1 MPLVKQTDAELLAHP
16 AEVTKQGREHM
27 PDTHR
32 RRRRTPRRHDR
43 SVSGE
48 LPIILLCWQGTGSD
62 MWNTTPPQPASV
74 ASVVAQALPNIF
86 YFQPIGNWPAQLY
99 PMGPSVDEGYN
110 EGVRL
115 ATKVHPNNLLF
126 PFGYSQGAICA
137 SHFLRN
143 FIIPNNL
150 QNRVAGGITFGNPCR
165 SPGIANGNA
174 WADWPMPGNIDGF
187 VTGGISGPDC
197 LTAAQTP
204 SWWLDFVN
212 TTTSDHGETDL
223 YANCPVGTDPWTA
236 EAPPG
241 KVGTSIYNVVQQATV
256 LDVVAV
262 AADLAVPIGTV
273 EEIVNGFEFLAAQ
286 GAADHYTYP
295 IQPAIDYLTNVIAPQ
310 HRELNL

>member
-1 MPLVKQTDAELLAHP
+1 M
-16 AEVTKQGREHM
+16 M
-27 PDTHR
+27 
-32 RRRRTPRRHDR
+32 
-43 SVSGE
+43 
-48 LPIILLCWQGTGSD
+48 
-62 MWNTTPPQPASV
+62 NTTPPQPASV
-74 ASVVAQALPNIF
+74 ASVVQKALPNIF
-86 YFQPIGNWPAQLY
+86 YFQPVGNWPAQIY
-99 PMGPSVDEGYN
+99 PMGPSVDQGYN

-137 SHFLRN
+137 SHFLRD
-143 FIIPNNL
+143 FIIPNKL

-174 WADWPMPGNIDGF
+174 RADWPMPGKIDGY
-187 VTGGISGPDC
+187 VTGGIAGPDC

-204 SWWLDFVN
+204 DGWLDFVN
-212 TTTSDHGETDL
+212 TTTSDHGQTEL
-223 YANCPVGTDPWTA
+223 YANCPVGTNPWTA

-256 LDVVAV
+256 LDVFAV
-262 AADLAVPIGTV
+262 AKDLGVPVGLV
-273 EEIVNGFEFLAAQ
+273 EEIVNGFEFLGAQ

-310 HRELNL
+310 HREPNL

>member
-1 MPLVKQTDAELLAHP
+1 M
-16 AEVTKQGREHM
+16 M
-27 PDTHR
+27 
-32 RRRRTPRRHDR
+32 
-43 SVSGE
+43 
-48 LPIILLCWQGTGSD
+48 
-62 MWNTTPPQPASV
+62 NTTPPQPASV
-74 ASVVAQALPNIF
+74 ASVVAKALPNIF

-126 PFGYSQGAICA
+126 YSQGAICA

-143 FIIPNNL
+143 FIIPNKL
-150 QNRVAGGITFGNPCR
+150 QNRVVGGITFGNPCR

-174 WADWPMPGNIDGF
+174 WAGWPMPEEIDGV

-197 LTAAQTP
+197 LTPAQTP

-212 TTTSDHGETDL
+212 TTTSDHGTTEL
-223 YANCPVGTDPWTA
+223 FANCPVGTNPWTA
-236 EAPPG
+236 EAAPG

-262 AADLAVPIGTV
+262 AADLGVPIGTV
-273 EEIVNGFEFLAAQ
+273 EEIVNGFEFLGAQ
-286 GAADHYTYP
+286 GNADHYTYP

-310 HRELNL
+310 HRGLNP